1 VFLPRRVSLKR
12 GFGGAATPNVEADV
26 LVVTWL

>member
-1 VFLPRRVSLKR
+1 VSLKR
-12 GFGGAATPNVEADV
+12 GFGGATTPDVEADV

>member
-1 VFLPRRVSLKR
+1 VSLKR
-12 GFGGAATPNVEADV
+12 GFGGAATPDVEADV

>member
-1 VFLPRRVSLKR
+1 VSLKR
-12 GFGGAATPNVEADV
+12 GFGGATTLNVEADV

>member
-1 VFLPRRVSLKR
+1 VLLPRRVSLKR
-12 GFGGAATPNVEADV
+12 GFDDATTLNVEADV